1 MFTAALFTIS
11 KTWKQ
16 PKCPSTEEEINMWSR
31 NTKEYYLAIKKE
43 WKNAISSNM
52 DGSRDCHTKW
62 SKSDKDK
69 YIPHMC
75 NLILKSDKMYLF
87 TKQKELQILKTIL
100 QLLKGKYSEG
110 GIKQELGMNLHTPL
124 CIK

>member
-1 MFTAALFTIS
+1 MS
-11 KTWKQ
+11 
-16 PKCPSTEEEINMWSR
+16 INR
-31 NTKEYYLAIKKE
+31 GRDKYVVQKYKGILLNHKKE
-43 WKNAISSNM
+43 WKNAIPSNM
-52 DGSRDCHTKW
+52 DGSRDCHPKW

>member
-1 MFTAALFTIS
+1 
-11 KTWKQ
+11 
-16 PKCPSTEEEINMWSR
+16 
-31 NTKEYYLAIKKE
+31 
-43 WKNAISSNM
+43 
-52 DGSRDCHTKW
+52 
-62 SKSDKDK
+62 
-69 YIPHMC
+69 
-75 NLILKSDKMYLF
+75 MYLF